1 MDTKH
6 SAKRLTARPE
16 RRKERVL
23 TPLSHPPL
31 SLSLHFTL
39 LTALPAA
46 QSIYFLLSSSL
57 KFVFS
62 LKQRH
67 GYFGHY
73 HLLSL
78 YGPTPSFPS
87 ILFLPNCQFV
97 VFGLTTPL
105 ITRHTVWEEEAV
117 ELKTR
122 MSWQLDIMRW
132 VHCWAVWTYQV
143 TRQIPGLFV
152 AARDKRG
159 LGKCLDH
166 SSHSLRLH
174 SFHRANF
181 LSWNVKLCIRK
192 SSCTWAFREMAE
204 ILFLSF
210 SHFIADQSDFSMKTT
225 WLLKWVHCIK
235 LVEWVHLFGVS
246 KDFALLTQNV
256 SVNICANSSSKSYL
270 ESNDQI
276 KEMRSKEKLALV
288 VLPIN
293 KVFSVF
299 SDLNVLGGKWK
310 SCSMK
315 FLNKACY

>member
-1 MDTKH
+1 MCVRVCLSF
-6 SAKRLTARPE
+6 SAGLPICNGYQTFCQKADCQARKKKRKGANSSFSSSSLP
-16 RRKERVL
+16 
-23 TPLSHPPL
+23 
-31 SLSLHFTL
+31 LSLHFTL

-87 ILFLPNCQFV
+87 ILFLPNCQLV

-117 ELKTR
+117 ELKSR

-159 LGKCLDH
+159 LEKCLDH

-174 SFHRANF
+174 SLKRETLYQEIF
-181 LSWNVKLCIRK
+181 LH
-192 SSCTWAFREMAE
+192 
-204 ILFLSF
+204 LSVSRDGWDSVLVVVH
-210 SHFIADQSDFSMKTT
+210 SHFNADQSDFSMKTT

-235 LVEWVHLFGVS
+235 LVEWVQLFGVS

-256 SVNICANSSSKSYL
+256 SMSVNVCANSSSKSYL

-276 KEMRSKEKLALV
+276 KEMRSKEKLAWSSL
-288 VLPIN
+288 
-293 KVFSVF
+293 
-299 SDLNVLGGKWK
+299 
-310 SCSMK
+310 
-315 FLNKACY
+315 